1 MKTKQTAVEFIVKQL
16 DCLNKERKDKLISA
30 ETFFNHKIN
39 LIEEAKRMEKE
50 QIIDARLTL
59 RISGVSYKE
68 EAEQYYNET
77 FKQD

>member
-1 MKTKQTAVEFIVKQL
+1 MEQTAVEFIVKQL

-50 QIIDARLTL
+50 QMRSASCPYIGGWEDDEFE
-59 RISGVSYKE
+59 YW
-68 EAEQYYNET
+68 YNEK
-77 FKQD
+77 FKKK